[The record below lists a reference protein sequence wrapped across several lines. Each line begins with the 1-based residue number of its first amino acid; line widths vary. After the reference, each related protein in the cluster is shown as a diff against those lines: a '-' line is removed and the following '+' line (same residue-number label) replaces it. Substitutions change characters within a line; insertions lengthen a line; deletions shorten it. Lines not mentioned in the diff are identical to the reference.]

1 MQTFD
6 LRDFESSFTT
16 NGFEKL
22 SRSNARIMKGSNLV
36 LITPAAERAGPT
48 NIYEAWLNEF
58 ESYSEAMNPD
68 LLELEREQMSKFTPR
83 SIAKPGSQ
91 LIPGVYD
98 SFEPVKINTSGLRP
112 FSNPN
117 ANLRP
122 RSIEHSAQATRSNT
136 QAGCPT
142 LEKKGLERENTVRHF
157 ASLYSQNLTQICAIR
172 TQEDGKT
179 RIVYIYPYVDI
190 IQENRYFL
198 PLFSVLREQTEFSA
212 FKGPDAVDLAVT
224 KLLLKAKDNPS
235 MVCVSGDVSGFDDSV
250 KKQLQESGFAEIKS
264 YFQANYIDEL
274 DEIALR
280 FGTKPLV
287 LPNEQV
293 LVGWH
298 GIPSGSNFTGILGS
312 VVNRQV
318 LNSTPDDCQVM
329 GDDFVVI
336 TDNPDEIF
344 ARYEQKK
351 LNIHPTKTK
360 IKPSSFVY
368 LQRLHSLDLTV
379 DGLAKG
385 VYPTFRALT
394 RLVYPERRSDFDDYG
409 LKGRDYFAI
418 RSLTILENCK
428 NHPLFEKFVKFW
440 LSYEKYVLPSK
451 SSIPTY
457 VRMMETKSV
466 ALGTTNQYGDAV
478 EGIQNFESFKIARGL
493 VG

>member
-1 MQTFD
+1 MQTFPINEY
-6 LRDFESSFTT
+6 ESSFTPH
-16 NGFEKL
+16 GWEKL

-36 LITPAAERAGPT
+36 LVTPAAERAGPT
-48 NIYEAWLNEF
+48 NIYEAWLKIF
-58 ESYSEAMNPD
+58 ESYSQAMHPD

-83 SIAKPGSQ
+83 SVAKPGSQ
-91 LIPGVYD
+91 LIPGIYD
-98 SFEPVKINTSGLRP
+98 SFEPVDIDTSELRP

-136 QAGCPT
+136 QAGAPT
-142 LEKKGLERENTVRHF
+142 LEKKGLERGNTVRHF
-157 ASLYSQNLTQICAIR
+157 ASLYDDNLPMICAIR
-172 TQEDGKT
+172 TQEAEKT
-179 RIVYIYPYVDI
+179 RIVYIYPYADI

-198 PLFSVLREQTEFSA
+198 PLFSVLRKQEEFSA
-212 FKGPDAVDLAVT
+212 FNGPDAVDLAVT
-224 KLLLKAKDNPS
+224 KMLLKAKDDPS
-235 MVCVSGDVSGFDDSV
+235 LVCVSGDVSGFDDSV
-250 KKQLQESGFAEIKS
+250 KKQLQESGFAEIKT
-264 YFQANYIDEL
+264 YFQSNYIDEL
-274 DEIALR
+274 DEISLR

-318 LNSTPDDCQVM
+318 LNLTPYECQVM
-329 GDDFVVI
+329 GDDFVCLA
-336 TDNPDEIF
+336 TDPAEIF
-344 ARYEQKK
+344 AKYERAG
-351 LNIHPTKTK
+351 LDLHPTKTK

-385 VYPTFRALT
+385 IYPTFRALT

-409 LKGRDYFAI
+409 LNGRDYFAI

-440 LSYEKYVLPSK
+440 LSYEKYILPSK
-451 SSIPTY
+451 SSIPAY
-457 VRMMETKSV
+457 VRMMETKSA
-466 ALGTTNQYGDAV
+466 ALGTTNQYGDAI
-478 EGIQNFESFKIARGL
+478 EGILNFESFKIARKL